1 MPSLLIQGT
10 NRVLVIGIELLG
22 PGAAERQAGFCFH
35 PTSTDQVPGSSGPVG
50 SFSETTPQQAAQPLF
65 RQQDRQRPLLRAW
78 LHAFGL
84 LLVSFKAVCGEQIAL
99 YGVDHRERI
108 NRQVIEALA
117 ATDDW
122 YLANLNW
129 RAQDRQWAGY
139 GGERIGVRG

>member
-10 NRVLVIGIELLG
+10 NRVLVIGIERLG
-22 PGAAERQAGFCFH
+22 PRGAAESQAGFRSY
-35 PTSTDQVPGSSGPVG
+35 PISTDQVPGSSGPVG

-99 YGVDHRERI
+99 YGGDHRERI
-108 NRQVIEALA
+108 
-117 ATDDW
+117 
-122 YLANLNW
+122 
-129 RAQDRQWAGY
+129 
-139 GGERIGVRG
+139 GVAPVSV

>member
-22 PGAAERQAGFCFH
+22 PGAAERQAGFRFY
-35 PTSTDQVPGSSGPVG
+35 PISTDQVPGSSGPVG

-65 RQQDRQRPLLRAW
+65 RQQDRHRPLLRAW

-84 LLVSFKAVCGEQIAL
+84 LLVILNAVCGEQIAL
-99 YGVDHRERI
+99 SGVDYRERI
-108 NRQVIEALA
+108 NKQVIEALA
-117 ATDDW
+117 ATDGW
-122 YLANLNW
+122 YLADLNW
-129 RAQDRQWAGY
+129 CGQDRQWAGY